1 MGGRGRRSRLT
12 RYTRRIPVHAMLVKV
27 FSTAERASIR
37 NIPCRTC
44 HPCWRQSGFIDLTQP
59 LTTSSKAERAACAYK
74 TSLFLPVMALLIR
87 RLISRLISPPN
98 RNAPLSSSCRLSIFT
113 FRIVFLQ
120 GFSRKR
126 MEYIYVYRINLC
138 ESRC

>member
-98 RNAPLSSSCRLSIFT
+98 RNGDAPLSSSCRLYIFT
-113 FRIVFLQ
+113 FRIVFLR
-120 GFSRKR
+120 GFSRQGNAWN
-126 MEYIYVYRINLC
+126 IYMYT
-138 ESRC
+138 E